1 MLDATKAEINESL
14 RVAVQSGIIV
24 SRGGHYRFLHRVQ
37 EAAYARGVND
47 SDRPRQS
54 MM

>member
-24 SRGGHYRFLHRVQ
+24 SRGGHYGFLHDRVQ
-37 EAAYARGVND
+37 EAAYTRGVND
-47 SDRPRQS
+47 SDRPR
-54 MM
+54 